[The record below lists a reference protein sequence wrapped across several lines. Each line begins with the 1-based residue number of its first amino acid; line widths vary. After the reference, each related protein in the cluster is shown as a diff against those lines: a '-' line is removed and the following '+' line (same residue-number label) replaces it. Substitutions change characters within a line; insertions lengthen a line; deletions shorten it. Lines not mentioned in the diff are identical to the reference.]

1 MCVHFVPKRNSR
13 SSLSR
18 NPTSNFSMVYTYQ
31 TSSDFLKLNSH
42 TWPWILWIFYCL
54 SMTCFDFSPSSGERV
69 QSFLNTGRLTVVF
82 RSYTVLF
89 VLSSSIIKQ
98 LLLRNNCI
106 DGSHP
111 EYDFLRFCF
120 SALISGFSC
129 FFFWNVTAVSIFGQR
144 LNDTSILSDAD
155 PDKHTTY
162 ETFSELFGQM
172 TGLIAPGCVS
182 LQNVRPL
189 LRFNYVIMNL
199 WWLKITHIM
208 FFLLLYM

>member
-82 RSYTVLF
+82 RSYTVIF

-98 LLLRNNCI
+98 LLLRNNCV

-111 EYDFLRFCF
+111 EYDFTFLFFCTDFRFF
-120 SALISGFSC
+120 L
-129 FFFWNVTAVSIFGQR
+129 
-144 LNDTSILSDAD
+144 
-155 PDKHTTY
+155 
-162 ETFSELFGQM
+162 
-172 TGLIAPGCVS
+172 
-182 LQNVRPL
+182 
-189 LRFNYVIMNL
+189 
-199 WWLKITHIM
+199 
-208 FFLLLYM
+208 FFLLKCNCCLNLWSKTEWYVDPLRCWPWQTYYLRDLLRALWADDWINRAWMRLSAKC